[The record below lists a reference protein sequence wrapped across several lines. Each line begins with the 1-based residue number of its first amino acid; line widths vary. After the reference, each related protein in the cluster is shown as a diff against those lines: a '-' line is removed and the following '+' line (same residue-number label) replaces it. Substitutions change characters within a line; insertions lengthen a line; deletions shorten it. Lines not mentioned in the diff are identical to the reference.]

1 MKKYGIL
8 LIIIL
13 SVLTGCETEVSVQKY
28 TKENIMQLILPGKEN
43 TLRDELI
50 FVNDTLSY
58 NHGINDENIDD
69 YSKILNEL
77 DKIIGKNKYQIESVF
92 ETHRGK
98 GEKMEIFYSMH
109 IVPNDLLMQYQNWKA
124 WDNTV
129 NPDDPWNPFICT
141 ITLNAQGEITGN
153 YRSLVLG
160 HQWISDVKKAFAQ
173 KFPSYYMNI
182 ASVRLFDYD
191 AYLPLGYKS
200 SWKEA
205 LQEMKRGNSVNV
217 FVPYGTSAETID
229 DFIKKNEAFFKQ
241 YFIEE
246 IVVVELN
253 ESDSYAKVQAEERY
267 YLNNYRFDGEFYPSI
282 AIFVLR

>member
-1 MKKYGIL
+1 
-8 LIIIL
+8 
-13 SVLTGCETEVSVQKY
+13 
-28 TKENIMQLILPGKEN
+28 
-43 TLRDELI
+43 
-50 FVNDTLSY
+50 
-58 NHGINDENIDD
+58 
-69 YSKILNEL
+69 
-77 DKIIGKNKYQIESVF
+77 
-92 ETHRGK
+92 
-98 GEKMEIFYSMH
+98 MEIFYSMH